1 MICAGFKRNGQPCC
15 FKPKKGSSF
24 CGHHQPKVPDII
36 TRGVDPSLPVCS
48 LLSTRLPLELLGE
61 AQRLLD
67 VYKIHLEIVP
77 KKKQPWIGLWSYP
90 NRQHNIQIVDT
101 QIGVD
106 FLETFVHE
114 MAHAV
119 KWDRYGRQGNAHGM
133 QWKAVY
139 HELMKPFLA
148 LRCWSPHE
156 KEKLSKP
163 GAKQRITLEDLRRE
177 NPGCQF
183 LMEAKKGQQFQWQ
196 GNDYTIVRRTAAFYR
211 CLDIKT
217 GAMWKIFKR
226 ARVTLV

>member
-24 CGHHQPKVPDII
+24 CGHPN
-36 TRGVDPSLPVCS
+36 RC
-48 LLSTRLPLELLGE
+48 RLPRNLCPRGG
-61 AQRLLD
+61 AC
-67 VYKIHLEIVP
+67 
-77 KKKQPWIGLWSYP
+77 S
-90 NRQHNIQIVDT
+90 
-101 QIGVD
+101 
-106 FLETFVHE
+106 E
-114 MAHAV
+114 M
-119 KWDRYGRQGNAHGM
+119 GQGNAHGM

-183 LMEAKKGQQFQWQ
+183 LMEAKKGQQFHWR
-196 GNDYTIVRRTAAFYR
+196 GHDCTVVRRTAAFYR

-217 GAMWKIFKR
+217 GEIWRIHKR
-226 ARVTLV
+226 ARVTLA